1 MDEENEKN
9 KKEEC
14 KCESR
19 ARDDDT
25 KKNVQQ
31 EIQIVYEEII
41 QLEQALIE
49 LDEQNTIN
57 AMEIRKREAKVFL
70 MSKQIE
76 DIEDTLQ
83 GAGKEND
90 GYINQQQLEEE
101 EMQLQHSIK
110 QQQEQIL
117 ILNEST
123 KQNLVKRH
131 SMKENLYNNYQ

>member
-1 MDEENEKN
+1 MSEEDAKMK

-14 KCESR
+14 KCDSR
-19 ARDDDT
+19 AIDDLE
-25 KKNVQQ
+25 KKVVQQ
-31 EIQIVYEEII
+31 EIQIAYEEII

-57 AMEIRKREAKVFL
+57 AMEIRKREAKAFL

-76 DIEDTLQ
+76 DIEETLQ

-90 GYINQQQLEEE
+90 YQVNIAQLED
-101 EMQLQHSIK
+101 EMPSLASSIR
-110 QQQEQIL
+110 QYNQQIL

-131 SMKENLYNNYQ
+131 SMKETLY